1 MTVAPTPVHA
11 GPGHRRSS
19 WLGIAALAFVAGG
32 LAVGLLYHYDVFG
45 STSSSGIDGSGVP
58 ATQTRQ
64 VAQFSGVELAGAN
77 NVVVRVGK
85 KQSVVV
91 HADDNL
97 LDRVTTVVQSGRLV
111 IGNEPGSFSTKS
123 PMVVEV
129 GVPSLDT
136 LTLSGSGNISVE
148 GVAAKAL
155 DVGLP
160 GSGML
165 SGTGAADRL
174 DITVGGSGTV
184 QFTQLPAKHVRAGVS
199 GSGSIFVTAT
209 KSLAAS
215 VSGSGAIIYAGSPG
229 EVTRNITG
237 SGAITGG

>member
-11 GPGHRRSS
+11 GPEHRRSS
-19 WLGIAALAFVAGG
+19 WLLTGALAFVAGG

-45 STSSSGIDGSGVP
+45 SSSSSGVEGSGVP
-58 ATQTRQ
+58 ATQTRA
-64 VAQFSGVELAGAN
+64 VAQFSGVELVGAN
-77 NVVVRVGK
+77 NVIVHVGK

-97 LDRVTTVVQSGRLV
+97 LNRVTTVVQSGRLV
-111 IGNEPGSFSTKS
+111 IGNKPGSFSTKS
-123 PMVVEV
+123 PMVVEIA
-129 GVPSLDT
+129 VPSLDT
-136 LTLSGSGNISVE
+136 LTLSGSGNISVD
-148 GVAAKAL
+148 GVAANAL
-155 DVGLP
+155 DVSLP

-165 SGTGAADRL
+165 SGTGSADRL

-184 QFTQLPAKHVRAGVS
+184 QFTQLAAKHVRAGVS

-209 KSLAAS
+209 ESLDAS
-215 VSGSGAIIYAGSPG
+215 VSGSGAIIYAGSPR
-229 EVTRNITG
+229 EVTKGVTG

>member
-11 GPGHRRSS
+11 GPERRRAS
-19 WLGIAALAFVAGG
+19 WLAIAALAFVAGG
-32 LAVGLLYHYDVFG
+32 LAVALLYHFDVFG
-45 STSSSGIDGSGVP
+45 GSSSPGVEGSGVP
-58 ATQTRQ
+58 ATQARE
-64 VAQFSGVELAGAN
+64 VAQFSGIELAGAN
-77 NVVVRVGK
+77 NVVVRVGE

-97 LDRVTTVVQSGRLV
+97 LDHVTTVVQSGRLV
-111 IGNEPGSFSTKS
+111 IGNEPGSVSTKS
-123 PMVVEV
+123 PMVVEI
-129 GVPSLDT
+129 GVPSLDM

-155 DVGLP
+155 DVSLP

-165 SGTGAADRL
+165 SGAGSADRL
-174 DITVGGSGTV
+174 DVTVGGSGTV
-184 QFTQLPAKHVRAGVS
+184 RFTQLVAKHVRAGVS

-209 KSLAAS
+209 DSLAAS
-215 VSGSGAIIYAGSPG
+215 VSGSGAIVYAGSPT
-229 EVTRNITG
+229 EVTRDVTG